1 IVKRSRGYELLVTPG
16 EVDADR
22 FEQLVAVA
30 SGAPPAQAASS
41 LKEALALWRGDP
53 LADLSLEP
61 WAESE
66 IARLDERRL
75 AAFEDWA
82 DAQLALGTHRELVPE
97 LEALVAEPPF
107 REQLLERLVLALYRS
122 GRQAEALSAY
132 SRGAGRLRS
141 ELGLEP
147 SQPLRELEARILRQD
162 EPLAAPR
169 RAQPD
174 AARRR
179 RGWRPRVGRAAA
191 RAAAARA
198 AGRGA

>member
-1 IVKRSRGYELLVTPG
+1 LLLGRGRPVSTERLIEEIWHGEPPATAVKSIQVYVARLRSALGSERIVKRSRGYELLVTPG

-82 DAQLALGTHRELVPE
+82 DAQLALGNHRELVPE
-97 LEALVAEPPF
+97 LEALVAEHPF

-132 SRGAGRLRS
+132 SRGAGRL
-141 ELGLEP
+141 P
-147 SQPLRELEARILRQD
+147 SALCLAPAQPLRE
-162 EPLAAPR
+162 
-169 RAQPD
+169 
-174 AARRR
+174 
-179 RGWRPRVGRAAA
+179 
-191 RAAAARA
+191 
-198 AGRGA
+198 